1 MKRFIVGW
9 LAIVLSAATYAQ
21 VAPISQWQCD
31 MMKKNNVLSSGA
43 PVGCERLSK
52 VDFDFINFKG
62 ETQQGNMIVLDVVA
76 PSVGQIFSEL
86 KLRNFPLHSARLMRE
101 FKGDDNASMDANN
114 SSAFNARPI
123 TGGGGWS
130 KHAYGVAI
138 DINPVQNPFL
148 ELDSNGR
155 ITVKPSQSATRYVNR
170 TRFRARDEI
179 ERRGMAEE
187 VVELFAHHG
196 FMIWGGDWN
205 SPIDTQHFEV
215 GSRKFV
221 TQLLD
226 KPLPEAKVLFERYI
240 ESYRQC
246 LNKNHS
252 DSKNKGENAEKARAI
267 CAKKTVGTF

>member
-1 MKRFIVGW
+1 MKRFIFA
-9 LAIVLSAATYAQ
+9 LTTMVLSAMSFAQ

-43 PVGCERLSK
+43 PVGCDRLFK

-62 ETQQGNMIVLDVVA
+62 ETQPGNMIVLDVVA
-76 PSVGQIFSEL
+76 PAVEQIFSDL
-86 KLRNFPLHSARLMRE
+86 KQRNFPLHTARLMRE
-101 FKGDDNASMDANN
+101 FKGDDYASMEANN

-148 ELDSNGR
+148 AFDSNGR

-170 TRFRARDEI
+170 TRFRARDEM
-179 ERRGMAEE
+179 ERQGMAEE

-196 FMIWGGDWN
+196 FLIWGGDWN
-205 SPIDTQHFEV
+205 TPIDTQHFEV
-215 GSRKFV
+215 GSRTFIN
-221 TQLLD
+221 QLLA
-226 KPLPEAKVLFERYI
+226 LPQANGKALFDQYI

-246 LNKNHS
+246 YLQNRS
-252 DSKNKGENAEKARAI
+252 DSPNITAGGEKARAI
-267 CAKKTVGTF
+267 CARKTVAMF

>member
-1 MKRFIVGW
+1 MKRLIVGL
-9 LAIVLSAATYAQ
+9 LATLICAASYGQ
-21 VAPISQWQCD
+21 VAPVSQWQCD
-31 MMKKNNVLSSGA
+31 MMKKNKVLSSGA

-62 ETQQGNMIVLDVVA
+62 ETQQGNMIVLDVIA
-76 PSVGQIFSEL
+76 SSVEQIFLAL
-86 KLRNFPLHSARLMRE
+86 KQRNFPLHSARLMRE
-101 FKGDDNASMDANN
+101 FNGDDNASMDANN

-148 ELDSNGR
+148 AFDSNGT
-155 ITVKPSQSATRYVNR
+155 ITVKPSQSATSYVNR
-170 TRFRARDEI
+170 TRFRARNDI
-179 ERRGMAEE
+179 ERRGMAED

-221 TQLLD
+221 NQLLS
-226 KPLPEAKVLFERYI
+226 KPKPEAKVLFERYV

-246 LNKNHS
+246 FN
-252 DSKNKGENAEKARAI
+252 KNKGEGAEKARAI